1 MAHAVY
7 LDLEGKVVLVT
18 GGAAGIGAAMVEVRG
33 FSLLVAGPFGSGL
46 LASGS
51 ADAGTHN
58 HARAAPGVLE
68 KLRRI
73 DGCAPDPTPSCTSPP
88 SPGS

>member
-7 LDLEGKVVLVT
+7 PDLEGKVVLVT
-18 GGAAGIGAAMVEVRG
+18 GGAAGIGAAMVEAG
-33 FSLLVAGPFGSGL
+33 GLSLLVAGPFGSGL

-51 ADAGTHN
+51 ADAGTYN
-58 HARAAPGVLE
+58 HARAAPGALE
-68 KLRRI
+68 RLRRI
-73 DGCAPDPTPSCTSPP
+73 DGCAPDPTPWSISPR